1 MRTYCQIAWTNG
13 GKPKQEKND
22 KFIKILL
29 LMSRSSCPEVFLEIS
44 QNLEENNSARIS
56 FLTEL
61 QALAC
66 NFIEK
71 ETLTQAFS
79 CEFSEISKTTFSH
92 RTPPGDCFSTSHTSV
107 LFQNTHN
114 PVNRLHWC
122 FHKAIF

>member
-79 CEFSEISKTTFSH
+79 CEFSEISKTTFLSH
-92 RTPPGDCFSTSHTSV
+92 LRVTASQRHIQVFYFRILIT
-107 LFQNTHN
+107 L
-114 PVNRLHWC
+114 
-122 FHKAIF
+122 

>member
-1 MRTYCQIAWTNG
+1 M
-13 GKPKQEKND
+13 
-22 KFIKILL
+22 
-29 LMSRSSCPEVFLEIS
+29 EIS

-79 CEFSEISKTTFSH
+79 CEFSEISKTTFFH

-107 LFQNTHN
+107 LFQNTDYTGVSIKQYSDKHFLK
-114 PVNRLHWC
+114 PKMLSYIKHLIK
-122 FHKAIF
+122 FQFS